1 MVRRRLTFV
10 CGLTAAL
17 ALAVLLGGAGS
28 AWAHATLEGS
38 TPVRGATVARAPSQV
53 VFRFDEAVEGTF
65 GAVRVFDAR
74 GHRVDEGDAF
84 HPGGTGS
91 QLAVH
96 LKAHLA
102 AGTYTA
108 TYRVVS
114 ADGHIV
120 SSGVDFSIGHASAS
134 GGESVED
141 LLASSR
147 TGAVTGV
154 AFSVARALQ
163 YAAIAVAGG
172 TLLFLLVV
180 WAGALGAVAGAA
192 ASWRAASEAFAAR
205 TRALLAGAAVAGVAS
220 AAAAR
225 VLEAAEGAGVTFW
238 SALRPRLL
246 GDVIGTRFGTV
257 WLIGAICW
265 ALIGVTVMLARTAAP
280 VLRTA
285 SVGATGLALTKP
297 RASAATWPLL
307 LPVGFLAF
315 LPALSGH
322 GATQHP
328 VAVLFP
334 ANVLHVAAMSA
345 WVGGIATL
353 LVALPA
359 ATRRLEPDAR
369 GALLTATVAR
379 FSNLA
384 LAGVVALALTGLL
397 QAILEIRHLDLI
409 FTTAFGRAAF
419 IKLVLLLGLIGLGAI
434 NRRRTIPRLRAGAAA
449 GRPPGAD
456 GVVLR
461 RTLRV
466 EALLIAA
473 ALGTTGALA
482 GYAPATAVSSGPYNA
497 STRIGPQALQL
508 TVDPARVGANEVH
521 LYLTDPKTGAQL
533 DRAKEVDVGA
543 ALPAKDIRA
552 SAVEANKAGPGHYI
566 VPALTL
572 GVPGTWTL
580 SVAVRVSDF
589 DEYTKKLEVKVR

>member
-1 MVRRRLTFV
+1 MVRRRLTSV

-17 ALAVLLGGAGS
+17 ALAVLLAGAGS

-38 TPVRGATVARAPSQV
+38 TPARGATVARAPAQV

-96 LKAHLA
+96 VKPHLA
-102 AGTYTA
+102 EGTYTA

-147 TGAVTGV
+147 TGKVTGV

-172 TLLFLLVV
+172 TLVFLLAI
-180 WAGALGAVAGAA
+180 WAA
-192 ASWRAASEAFAAR
+192 ALASVAAASESWRAASEAFGSR
-205 TRALLAGAAVAGVAS
+205 VRLLLGCAAAVGAVSAVA
-220 AAAAR
+220 AL

-265 ALIGVTVMLARTAAP
+265 ALIGMTV
-280 VLRTA
+280 A
-285 SVGATGLALTKP
+285 SMGPALTKP

-307 LPVGFLAF
+307 LPMGFLIL

-384 LAGVVALALTGLL
+384 LAGVIALLLTGLL
-397 QAILEIRHLDLI
+397 QAILEIRHLDLV
-409 FTTAFGRAAF
+409 FTTAFGRAAL
-419 IKLVLLLGLIGLGAI
+419 IKLVLLVGLIGLGAI
-434 NRRRTIPRLRAGAAA
+434 NRRRTIPRLRAAAAA
-449 GRPPGAD
+449 GRPPGAE

-482 GYAPATAVSSGPYNA
+482 GYAPATAVGSGPFNA

-521 LYLTDPKTGAQL
+521 IYLTDPKTGAQL

-543 ALPAKDIRA
+543 ALPSKAISA
-552 SAVEANKAGPGHYI
+552 SPVEANKAGPGHYI

-580 SVAVRVSDF
+580 NVAVRVSDF